1 MKKNRIKKWFEKHM
15 REVFLAPS
23 LIFIFMM
30 IVAPLIYNFSLSF
43 TDWTMSVNKPPQ
55 FIGLANYLEVF
66 QEERFINAVW
76 RTIVF
81 AVIAIALET
90 VIGVAL
96 AVLINRK
103 FHGRRVVQALMLLP
117 VVATPVAL
125 GMAWKLILEPSIGFA
140 NVVMQFLGFE
150 ARKFI
155 ATTSF
160 ESLFVLILIDVWEWT
175 PLIMLMVY
183 AGLNTIPQDPY
194 ESALIDG
201 ASRWQTFTKITLP
214 LASSSILVAVLMR
227 LIDVVKTFDII
238 YATTQGG
245 PNFATEN
252 INIYAYLNMFSYY
265 DFGKAAAISVLFF
278 IVVMAIGCGFLKV
291 KSKLEVDY

>member
-1 MKKNRIKKWFEKHM
+1 MKF
-15 REVFLAPS
+15 VFLAPS
-23 LIFIFMM
+23 IIFIVAM
-30 IVAPLIYNFSLSF
+30 IIAPLVYNFSLSF
-43 TDWTMSVNKPPQ
+43 TDWTMAVNKAPN
-55 FIGLANYLEVF
+55 FIGLDNYIEVF
-66 QEERFINAVW
+66 KEPRFVNSVG
-76 RTIVF
+76 RTLLF
-81 AVIAIALET
+81 SLIAIALEA
-90 VIGVAL
+90 ILGIAL

-103 FHGRRVVQALMLLP
+103 FHGRRIVQALMLLP

-140 NVVMQFLGFE
+140 NVVVTALGFE
-150 ARKFI
+150 ARKFL

-160 ESLFVLILIDVWEWT
+160 ESMLVLILIDVWEWT
-175 PLIMLMVY
+175 PLILLMVY

-201 ASRWQTFTKITLP
+201 ANRWQTFTQITLP
-214 LASSSILVAVLMR
+214 LASSSILIAILMR

-265 DFGKAAAISVLFF
+265 EFGKAAAISVLFF
-278 IVVMAIGCGFLKV
+278 IVVMAIGGGFLKV
-291 KSKLEVDY
+291 KSKLEVEY

>member
-1 MKKNRIKKWFEKHM
+1 MKF
-15 REVFLAPS
+15 VFLAPS
-23 LIFIFMM
+23 IIFIVAM
-30 IVAPLIYNFSLSF
+30 IIAPLVYNFSLSF
-43 TDWTMSVNKPPQ
+43 TDWTMAVNKAPN
-55 FIGLANYLEVF
+55 FIGLKNYIEVF
-66 QEERFINAVW
+66 QEPRFISSVG
-76 RTIVF
+76 RTLIF
-81 AVIAIALET
+81 SLIAIALES
-90 VIGVAL
+90 VLGIAL

-103 FHGRRVVQALMLLP
+103 VHGRRIVQALMLLP

-140 NVVMQFLGFE
+140 NVVVTALGFE
-150 ARKFI
+150 ARKFL

-160 ESLFVLILIDVWEWT
+160 ESMLVLILIDVWEWT

-201 ASRWQTFTKITLP
+201 ANKWQTFTQITLP
-214 LASSSILVAVLMR
+214 LASSSILVAILMR

-265 DFGKAAAISVLFF
+265 EFGKAAAISVLFF
-278 IVVMAIGCGFLKV
+278 IVVMGIGGGFLKI
-291 KSKLEVDY
+291 KSKLEVEY

>member
-1 MKKNRIKKWFEKHM
+1 MKF
-15 REVFLAPS
+15 VFLAPS
-23 LIFIFMM
+23 IIFILTM
-30 IVAPLIYNFSLSF
+30 IIAPLVYNFSLSF
-43 TDWTMSVNKPPQ
+43 TDWTMAVNKAPK

-66 QEERFINAVW
+66 KEPRFINSVG
-76 RTIVF
+76 RTLIF
-81 AVIAIALET
+81 SVIAIALEALLG
-90 VIGVAL
+90 IAL

-103 FHGRRVVQALMLLP
+103 FHGRRIVQALMLLP

-140 NVVMQFLGFE
+140 NVVVTALGFE
-150 ARKFI
+150 ARKFL

-160 ESLFVLILIDVWEWT
+160 ESMLVLILIDVWEWT

-201 ASRWQTFTKITLP
+201 ANRWQTFTQITLP
-214 LASSSILVAVLMR
+214 LASSSILIAILMR

-252 INIYAYLNMFSYY
+252 INIYAYLNMFGYY
-265 DFGKAAAISVLFF
+265 EFGKAAAISVLFF
-278 IVVMAIGCGFLKV
+278 IVVMAIGGGFLKV
-291 KSKLEVDY
+291 KEKLEVEY

>member
-1 MKKNRIKKWFEKHM
+1 MSRWLQKHM
-15 REVFLAPS
+15 KFVFLAPS
-23 LIFIFMM
+23 IIFILLM
-30 IVAPLIYNFSLSF
+30 IIAPLVYNFSLSF
-43 TDWTMSVNKPPQ
+43 TDWTMAVNKAPN
-55 FIGLANYLEVF
+55 FIGLANYIEVF
-66 QEERFINAVW
+66 KEPRFISSVGH
-76 RTIVF
+76 TLSF
-81 AVIAIALET
+81 SLIAIVLES
-90 VIGVAL
+90 ILGIAL

-103 FHGRRVVQALMLLP
+103 FHGRRIVQALMLLP

-140 NVVMQFLGFE
+140 NVVVTALGFE
-150 ARKFI
+150 ARKFL

-160 ESLFVLILIDVWEWT
+160 ESMLVLILIDVWEWT

-201 ASRWQTFTKITLP
+201 ANKWQTFTQITLP
-214 LASSSILVAVLMR
+214 LASSSILVAILMR

-265 DFGKAAAISVLFF
+265 EFGKAAAISVLFF
-278 IVVMAIGCGFLKV
+278 IVVMGIGGGFLKV
-291 KSKLEVDY
+291 KEKLEVEY

>member
-1 MKKNRIKKWFEKHM
+1 MKF
-15 REVFLAPS
+15 VFLAPS
-23 LIFIFMM
+23 IIFILTM
-30 IVAPLIYNFSLSF
+30 IIAPLVYNFSLSF
-43 TDWTMSVNKPPQ
+43 TDWTMAVNKAPK

-66 QEERFINAVW
+66 KEPRFINSVG
-76 RTIVF
+76 RTLIF
-81 AVIAIALET
+81 SVIAIALEALLG
-90 VIGVAL
+90 IAL

-103 FHGRRVVQALMLLP
+103 FHGRRIVQALMLLP

-140 NVVMQFLGFE
+140 NVVVTALGFE
-150 ARKFI
+150 ARKFL

-160 ESLFVLILIDVWEWT
+160 ESMLVLILIDVWEWT

-201 ASRWQTFTKITLP
+201 ANKWQTFTQITLP
-214 LASSSILVAVLMR
+214 LASSSILVAILMR

-265 DFGKAAAISVLFF
+265 EFGKAAAISVLFF
-278 IVVMAIGCGFLKV
+278 IVVMGIGGGFLKV
-291 KSKLEVDY
+291 KEKLEVEY

>member
-1 MKKNRIKKWFEKHM
+1 MKKNRIKKWLEKHM

-43 TDWTMSVNKPPQ
+43 TDWTMSVNKAPQ

-140 NVVMQFLGFE
+140 NVVVQFLGFE

-278 IVVMAIGCGFLKV
+278 IVVMAIGCGFLKI
-291 KSKLEVDY
+291 KTKLEVDY

>member
-1 MKKNRIKKWFEKHM
+1 MASKKY
-15 REVFLAPS
+15 EVSVPGTS
-23 LIFIFMM
+23 IIFIVAM
-30 IVAPLIYNFSLSF
+30 IIAPLVYNFALSF
-43 TDWTMSVNKPPQ
+43 TDWTMAVNKAPN
-55 FIGLANYLEVF
+55 FIGLKNYIEVF
-66 QEERFINAVW
+66 QEPRFISSVG
-76 RTIVF
+76 RTLIF
-81 AVIAIALET
+81 SLIAIALES
-90 VIGVAL
+90 VLGIAL

-103 FHGRRVVQALMLLP
+103 FHGRRIVQALMLLP

-140 NVVMQFLGFE
+140 NVVVTALGFE
-150 ARKFI
+150 ARKFL

-160 ESLFVLILIDVWEWT
+160 ESMLVLILIDVWEWT

-201 ASRWQTFTKITLP
+201 ANKWQTFTKITLP
-214 LASSSILVAVLMR
+214 LASSSILVAILMR

-265 DFGKAAAISVLFF
+265 EFGKAAAISVLFF
-278 IVVMAIGCGFLKV
+278 IVVMSIGGGFLKV
-291 KSKLEVDY
+291 KSKLEVEY

>member
-1 MKKNRIKKWFEKHM
+1 MSI
-15 REVFLAPS
+15 
-23 LIFIFMM
+23 IFIVAM
-30 IVAPLIYNFSLSF
+30 IIAPLVYNFSLSF
-43 TDWTMSVNKPPQ
+43 TDWTMAVNKAPN
-55 FIGLANYLEVF
+55 FIGLDNYIEVF
-66 QEERFINAVW
+66 KEPRFVNSVG
-76 RTIVF
+76 RTLLF
-81 AVIAIALET
+81 SLIAIALEA
-90 VIGVAL
+90 ILGIAL

-103 FHGRRVVQALMLLP
+103 FHGRRIVQALMLLP

-140 NVVMQFLGFE
+140 NVVVTALGFE
-150 ARKFI
+150 ARKFL

-160 ESLFVLILIDVWEWT
+160 ESMLVLILIDVWEWT

-201 ASRWQTFTKITLP
+201 ANRWQTFTQITLP
-214 LASSSILVAVLMR
+214 LASSSILIAILMR

-265 DFGKAAAISVLFF
+265 EFGKAAAISVLFF
-278 IVVMAIGCGFLKV
+278 IVVMAIGGGFLKI
-291 KSKLEVDY
+291 KSKLEVEY

>member
-1 MKKNRIKKWFEKHM
+1 MKF
-15 REVFLAPS
+15 VFLAPS
-23 LIFIFMM
+23 IIFILLM
-30 IVAPLIYNFSLSF
+30 IIAPLAYNFALSF
-43 TDWTMSVNKPPQ
+43 TDWTMSVNKAPN
-55 FIGLANYLEVF
+55 FIGLANYIEVF
-66 QEERFINAVW
+66 KEPRFISSVGH
-76 RTIVF
+76 TLSF
-81 AVIAIALET
+81 SLIAIVLES
-90 VIGVAL
+90 ILGIAL

-103 FHGRRVVQALMLLP
+103 FHGRRIVQALMLLP

-140 NVVMQFLGFE
+140 NVVVTALGFE
-150 ARKFI
+150 ARKFL
-155 ATTSF
+155 ATTYF
-160 ESLFVLILIDVWEWT
+160 ESMLVLILIDVWEWT

-194 ESALIDG
+194 ESALING
-201 ASRWQTFTKITLP
+201 ANKWQTFTQITLP
-214 LASSSILVAVLMR
+214 LASSSILVAILMR

-265 DFGKAAAISVLFF
+265 EFGKAAAISVLFF
-278 IVVMAIGCGFLKV
+278 IVVMGIGGGFLKI
-291 KSKLEVDY
+291 KSKLEVEY